1 MLRASPFLLALAL
14 AAGCAPAAGPAP
26 VTSPAAPSLAG
37 SVAAPAD
44 PYRRCESA
52 PEAEGCVAAV
62 EAELM
67 ARSAGRVSRRGDTL
81 LVRTDD
87 SHAVPLVTDRAEAD
101 RYVGYRYRGR
111 VEPLASSLVSVHFYE
126 GGSYVLVS
134 DATGDQTHLIG
145 PPLPAPDGSRFAALG
160 LDLEAG
166 YDPNG
171 VQLWRVT
178 EHGPRLEWGL
188 MGGESWGASDG
199 VWRSP
204 AVLEFT
210 RHAVV
215 PPNPEPVP
223 QRMRLVVDG
232 PGLRVEPVP

>member
-1 MLRASPFLLALAL
+1 MMPRPTFLLLAMSL
-14 AAGCAPAAGPAP
+14 AAGCAPAAGPVRIVVPAASTAP
-26 VTSPAAPSLAG
+26 V
-37 SVAAPAD
+37 D

-52 PEAEGCVAAV
+52 PETESCIPAV

-67 ARSAGRVSRRGDTL
+67 ARSAGRVARRGDMLTM
-81 LVRTDD
+81 RTDD
-87 SHAVPLVTDRAEAD
+87 GRTIPLVNDRTEGE
-101 RYVGYRYRGR
+101 RFVGYRYQGR
-111 VEPLASSLVSVHFYE
+111 VEPLAGSLLSVHFYE
-126 GGSYVLVS
+126 GGAYVLVS
-134 DATGDQTHLIG
+134 DATGNQTHLIG

-160 LDLEAG
+160 LDLIAG

-204 AVLEFT
+204 TVLEFT

-215 PPNPEPVP
+215 PPDPEPVP
-223 QRMRLVVDG
+223 TRMRLVIDG
-232 PGLRVEPVP
+232 PGLRVEPVTR